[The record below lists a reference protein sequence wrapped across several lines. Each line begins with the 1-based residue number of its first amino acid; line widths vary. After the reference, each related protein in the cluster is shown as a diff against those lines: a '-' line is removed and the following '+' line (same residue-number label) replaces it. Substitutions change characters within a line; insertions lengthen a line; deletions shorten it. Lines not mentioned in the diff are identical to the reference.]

1 MGRRLYPTMLRR
13 RGRLRTAV
21 VTAVLAGAPALVAI
35 PALPRS
41 AAAQEKY
48 ASADLPA
55 VHAAAVRALP
65 GKRLAI
71 RGQSVA
77 IVGVARGVEAT
88 LEALHAEVTEREIR
102 IDLSADVLFDFDK
115 ADLKPAADADLGKV
129 AEVARANPGT
139 PIQVAGHTDAKGADA
154 YNQRLSERRAEA
166 VKAWLVE
173 RGDVESARIETRGY
187 GETRPVAPN
196 ETPGGADDPE
206 GRQRNRR
213 VEITIR
219 KEGAG

>member
-1 MGRRLYPTMLRR
+1 MDRRFDPMMQLR
-13 RGRLRTAV
+13 RGRICVAAAALLAG
-21 VTAVLAGAPALVAI
+21 VLAI
-35 PALPRS
+35 PRS
-41 AAAQEKY
+41 AAAQEAY
-48 ASADLPA
+48 ASPDLPA

-71 RGQSVA
+71 RGHSVA
-77 IVGVARGVEAT
+77 IVGVARGLEAT

-115 ADLKPAADADLGKV
+115 ADLKPAAAGDLGKV

-139 PIQVAGHTDAKGADA
+139 PIQVGGHTDSKGADA

-173 RGDVESARIETRGY
+173 RGGVEAARIGTRGW

-196 ETPGGADDPE
+196 ETPGGADDPD

-219 KEGAG
+219 REGAG

>member
-1 MGRRLYPTMLRR
+1 MRRRFHPTLR
-13 RGRLRTAV
+13 RGR
-21 VTAVLAGAPALVAI
+21 VLAAAAALGGVPALVAMLS
-35 PALPRS
+35 LPCS
-41 AAAQEKY
+41 AAAQDTY
-48 ASADLPA
+48 ASPDLPA
-55 VHAAAVRALP
+55 VHSAAVRALP
-65 GKRLAI
+65 GKRLPI
-71 RGQSVA
+71 RGRSVA

-139 PIQVAGHTDAKGADA
+139 PIQVAGHTDSKGADA
-154 YNQRLSERRAEA
+154 YNQRLSERRAQS

-173 RGDVESARIETRGY
+173 RGNVESARIETRGY
-187 GETRPVAPN
+187 GATRPVAAN

>member
-1 MGRRLYPTMLRR
+1 MGERIGPTPFI
-13 RGRLRTAV
+13 AV
-21 VTAVLAGAPALVAI
+21 AGVAAVLAALAF
-35 PALPRS
+35 PRS
-41 AAAQEKY
+41 AVAQAKY

-71 RGQSVA
+71 RGESVT

-88 LEALHAEVTEREIR
+88 LEALDAKVTDREIR

-115 ADLKPAADADLGKV
+115 ADLKPAADGDLGKV

-139 PIQVAGHTDAKGADA
+139 PIDVAGHTDAKGADA

-166 VKAWLVE
+166 VKTWLVE
-173 RGDVESARIETRGY
+173 RGGVEAGRIRTRGW
-187 GETRPVAPN
+187 GETRPIAPN

-219 KEGAG
+219 REGGA

>member
-1 MGRRLYPTMLRR
+1 MGRRFDPMMRLR
-13 RGRLRTAV
+13 RGRILA
-21 VTAVLAGAPALVAI
+21 AAGAFAGVPALVAVL
-35 PALPRS
+35 ALPRS
-41 AAAQEKY
+41 AAGQEKY

-55 VHAAAVRALP
+55 VHAAAMRALP

-139 PIQVAGHTDAKGADA
+139 PIQVAGHTDSKGADA

-173 RGDVESARIETRGY
+173 RGGVEATRIQTRGW

-196 ETPGGADDPE
+196 ESPGGADDPE

-219 KEGAG
+219 REGVG

>member
-1 MGRRLYPTMLRR
+1 MARPVHRQRLRR
-13 RGRLRTAV
+13 QRIRA
-21 VTAVLAGAPALVAI
+21 LAATALVTVLV
-35 PALPRS
+35 LPRF

-48 ASADLPA
+48 ASPDLPA
-55 VHAAAVRALP
+55 VHAIAVRSLP
-65 GKRLAI
+65 GKRLPI
-71 RGQSVA
+71 RGHSLP
-77 IVGVARGVEAT
+77 IVGVARGLEAT
-88 LEALHAEVTEREIR
+88 LEALEAKVTEREIR

-139 PIQVAGHTDAKGADA
+139 PIEVAGHTDSKGADA
-154 YNQRLSERRAEA
+154 YNQRLSEQRAES

-173 RGDVESARIETRGY
+173 RGGVEAARIRTRGY

-219 KEGAG
+219 REGAG

>member
-1 MGRRLYPTMLRR
+1 MGERFRPTPFIAAA
-13 RGRLRTAV
+13 AV
-21 VTAVLAGAPALVAI
+21 AGIAAVLAALAFPCSAVA
-35 PALPRS
+35 
-41 AAAQEKY
+41 QYKY

-71 RGQSVA
+71 RGESVA

-88 LEALHAEVTEREIR
+88 LEALDAKVTDREIR

-115 ADLKPAADADLGKV
+115 ADLKPAADGDLGKV

-139 PIQVAGHTDAKGADA
+139 PIDVAGHTDAKGADA

-166 VKAWLVE
+166 VKTWLVE
-173 RGDVESARIETRGY
+173 KGGVEAGRIRTRGW
-187 GETRPVAPN
+187 GETRPIVPN

-219 KEGAG
+219 REGGA

>member
-1 MGRRLYPTMLRR
+1 MARRL
-13 RGRLRTAV
+13 A
-21 VTAVLAGAPALVAI
+21 LAALVGAAALPCPAL
-35 PALPRS
+35 
-41 AAAQEKY
+41 AQDKY

-55 VHAAAVRALP
+55 VHAAAMRALP
-65 GKRLAI
+65 GKRLAV
-71 RGQSVA
+71 RGRALA

-88 LEALHAEVTEREIR
+88 LEALEAKVTEREIR
-102 IDLSADVLFDFDK
+102 IDLSADVLFDFDE

-139 PIQVAGHTDAKGADA
+139 PIQVFGHTDSKGADA

-166 VKAWLVE
+166 VKTWLVE
-173 RGDVESARIETRGY
+173 RGGVDSRRIATRGY
-187 GETRPVAPN
+187 GEERPVAPN
-196 ETPGGADDPE
+196 EAPGGADDPE

-219 KEGAG
+219 RGGGG

>member
-1 MGRRLYPTMLRR
+1 MGERIGPTPFI
-13 RGRLRTAV
+13 AV
-21 VTAVLAGAPALVAI
+21 AGVAAVLAALAFPCSAVAQ
-35 PALPRS
+35 A
-41 AAAQEKY
+41 KY

-71 RGQSVA
+71 RGESVA

-88 LEALHAEVTEREIR
+88 LEALDAKVTDREIR

-115 ADLKPAADADLGKV
+115 ADLKPAADGDLGKV

-139 PIQVAGHTDAKGADA
+139 PIDVAGHTDAKGADA

-166 VKAWLVE
+166 VKTWLVE
-173 RGDVESARIETRGY
+173 RGGVEAGRIRTRGW
-187 GETRPVAPN
+187 GETRPIAPN

-219 KEGAG
+219 REGGA

>member
-1 MGRRLYPTMLRR
+1 MDRRFDPIAPR
-13 RGRLRTAV
+13 RGRLCAALLAAV
-21 VTAVLAGAPALVAI
+21 PALLAGLPI
-35 PALPRS
+35 PCS
-41 AAAQEKY
+41 ATAQETY
-48 ASADLPA
+48 ASPDLPA

-71 RGQSVA
+71 RGQSFA

-88 LEALHAEVTEREIR
+88 LEALRAKVTEREIR

-115 ADLKPAADADLGKV
+115 ADLKPAADGDLGKV

-139 PIQVAGHTDAKGADA
+139 PIQVAGHTDSKGADA
-154 YNQRLSERRAEA
+154 YNQRLSERRAES

-173 RGDVESARIETRGY
+173 RGGVEAGRIGTRGW
-187 GETRPVAPN
+187 GETRPVTPN
-196 ETPGGADDPE
+196 ETPGGVDDPD

>member
-1 MGRRLYPTMLRR
+1 MGERFRPT
-13 RGRLRTAV
+13 
-21 VTAVLAGAPALVAI
+21 PFI
-35 PALPRS
+35 
-41 AAAQEKY
+41 AAAAVAGIAAILAALAFPCSAVAQDKY

-71 RGQSVA
+71 RGESVA

-88 LEALHAEVTEREIR
+88 LEALDAKVTDREIR

-115 ADLKPAADADLGKV
+115 ADLKPAADGDLGKV

-139 PIQVAGHTDAKGADA
+139 PIDVAGHTDAKGADA

-166 VKAWLVE
+166 VKTWLVE
-173 RGDVESARIETRGY
+173 KGGVEAGRIRTRGW
-187 GETRPVAPN
+187 GETRPIVPN

-219 KEGAG
+219 REGGA

>member
-1 MGRRLYPTMLRR
+1 MARR
-13 RGRLRTAV
+13 RHYLASCAAALASLALGRPAV
-21 VTAVLAGAPALVAI
+21 
-35 PALPRS
+35 

-48 ASADLPA
+48 PDPDAPA
-55 VHAAAVRALP
+55 VQLAAVRALP
-65 GKRLAI
+65 GKQLPIVGRSL
-71 RGQSVA
+71 A
-77 IVGVARGVEAT
+77 IVGVSLG
-88 LEALHAEVTEREIR
+88 LEAVLQDLRAKVTEREIA
-102 IDLSADVLFDFDK
+102 IELSADVLFDFDK

-139 PIQVAGHTDAKGADA
+139 PIQVAGHTDSKGADS

>member
-1 MGRRLYPTMLRR
+1 MRRLRQRP
-13 RGRLRTAV
+13 RGRPIALRA
-21 VTAVLAGAPALVAI
+21 TAVLAAASALATV
-35 PALPRS
+35 PLLPRF

-48 ASADLPA
+48 DAPDLPA

-71 RGQSVA
+71 EGRSAA
-77 IVGVARGVEAT
+77 IVGVARGLEAT

-102 IDLSADVLFDFDK
+102 IDLSADVLFDFDE
-115 ADLKPAADADLGKV
+115 ADLKPAAAGDLGKV

-139 PIQVAGHTDAKGADA
+139 PIQVAGHTDSKGADG
-154 YNQRLSERRAEA
+154 YNQRLSERRAES
-166 VKAWLVE
+166 VKEWLVAH
-173 RGDVESARIETRGY
+173 GDVDADRIQTRGY
-187 GETRPVAPN
+187 GESRPLAPN
-196 ETPGGADDPE
+196 VTPGGADDPE

>member
-1 MGRRLYPTMLRR
+1 MGERIGPTPFI
-13 RGRLRTAV
+13 AV
-21 VTAVLAGAPALVAI
+21 AGVAAVLAALAFPCSAVAQ
-35 PALPRS
+35 A
-41 AAAQEKY
+41 KY

-71 RGQSVA
+71 RGESVA

-88 LEALHAEVTEREIR
+88 LEALDAKVTDREIR

-115 ADLKPAADADLGKV
+115 ADLKPAADGDLGKV
-129 AEVARANPGT
+129 AEVAHANPGT
-139 PIQVAGHTDAKGADA
+139 PIDVAGHTDAKGADA

-166 VKAWLVE
+166 VKTWLVE
-173 RGDVESARIETRGY
+173 RGGVEAGRIRTRGW
-187 GETRPVAPN
+187 GETRPIAPN

-219 KEGAG
+219 REGGA

>member
-1 MGRRLYPTMLRR
+1 MARPVHRQRLRR
-13 RGRLRTAV
+13 QRIRA
-21 VTAVLAGAPALVAI
+21 LAATALVTVLV
-35 PALPRS
+35 LPRF

-48 ASADLPA
+48 ASPDLPA
-55 VHAAAVRALP
+55 VHATAVRSLP
-65 GKRLAI
+65 GKRLPI
-71 RGQSVA
+71 SGHSLP
-77 IVGVARGVEAT
+77 IVGIARGLEAT
-88 LEALHAEVTEREIR
+88 LEALEAKVTEREIR

-139 PIQVAGHTDAKGADA
+139 PIEVAGHTDSKGADA
-154 YNQRLSERRAEA
+154 YNQRLSEQRAES

-173 RGDVESARIETRGY
+173 RGGVEAARIRTRGY

-219 KEGAG
+219 REGAG